1 MIIQSSI
8 FLALGL
14 AAQGTP
20 SPAPPATQEP
30 SSLIET
36 ARSAGRFNTL
46 LTAVQTAGLTET
58 LGGKGPFTVFAP
70 TDEAF
75 DALPAGTLD
84 MLLKKENRELLRTVL
99 SYHVVS
105 GMVLA
110 KDAVAVAKK
119 GGTVT
124 TLAGQ
129 RLGVQTLKNG
139 VKIGEAS
146 VVQADIVCSNGVIH
160 VVDRVLLPN
169 LQNVV
174 ELAVAAGQFQTLA
187 KAIET
192 AGLLEAL
199 RAPGPFTVFA
209 PNDAAFA
216 ALPAGTVENLLK
228 PENRDSLVAVL
239 KLHVVAGR
247 MFADQ
252 VATAKELMTL
262 QGTSLAVVSSEGT
275 VTVGGAKVLKTD
287 LQARNGVIHVI
298 DRVLLP

>member
-1 MIIQSSI
+1 MITILTS
-8 FLALGL
+8 LALSLGF
-14 AAQGTP
+14 QGA
-20 SPAPPATQEP
+20 PAQEP
-30 SSLIET
+30 KTLIET
-36 ARSAGRFNTL
+36 AQAAGRFSTL
-46 LTAVQTAGLTET
+46 LTAVEAAGLVET
-58 LGGKGPFTVFAP
+58 LSGKGPFTVFAP

-75 DALPAGTLD
+75 AALPAGTLD

-99 SYHVVS
+99 TYHVAS
-105 GMVLA
+105 GSVLA

-119 GGTVT
+119 GGSVT
-124 TLAGQ
+124 TVAGQ
-129 RLGVQTLKNG
+129 RLSVQALKSG
-139 VKIGEAS
+139 VKVGEGN
-146 VVQADIVCSNGVIH
+146 VVTADIVCSNGVIH
-160 VVDRVLLPN
+160 VVDKVLLPS

-174 ELAVAAGQFQTLA
+174 ELAVAAGQFKSLA

-192 AGLLEAL
+192 AGLVEAL

-228 PENRDSLVAVL
+228 PESRDQLVAIL
-239 KLHVVAGR
+239 KLHVVSGR

-252 VATAKELMTL
+252 VVAAKELTTL
-262 QGTSLAVVSSEGT
+262 QGKTLAVVASEAG
-275 VTVGGAKVLKTD
+275 VTVGGAQVLKTD

>member
-1 MIIQSSI
+1 MITILTS
-8 FLALGL
+8 LALSFGF
-14 AAQGTP
+14 QGA
-20 SPAPPATQEP
+20 PAQEP
-30 SSLIET
+30 KTLIET
-36 ARSAGRFNTL
+36 AQAAGRFNTL
-46 LTAVQTAGLTET
+46 LTAVEAAGLVET
-58 LGGKGPFTVFAP
+58 LSGKGPFTVFAP

-75 DALPAGTLD
+75 AALPAGTLD

-99 SYHVVS
+99 TYHVAS
-105 GMVLA
+105 GSVLA

-119 GGTVT
+119 GGSVT
-124 TLAGQ
+124 TVAGQ
-129 RLGVQTLKNG
+129 RLSVQALKSG
-139 VKIGEAS
+139 VKVGEGN
-146 VVQADIVCSNGVIH
+146 VVTADIVCSNGVIH
-160 VVDRVLLPN
+160 VVDKVLLPS

-174 ELAVAAGQFQTLA
+174 ELAVAAGQFKSLA

-192 AGLLEAL
+192 AGLVEAL

-228 PENRDSLVAVL
+228 PESRDQLVAIL
-239 KLHVVAGR
+239 KLHVVSGR

-252 VATAKELMTL
+252 VVAAKELTTL
-262 QGTSLAVVSSEGT
+262 QGKTLAVVASEAG
-275 VTVGGAKVLKTD
+275 VTVGGAQVLKTD

>member
-1 MIIQSSI
+1 MITLLTS
-8 FLALGL
+8 LALSFGF
-14 AAQGTP
+14 QGA
-20 SPAPPATQEP
+20 PAQEP
-30 SSLIET
+30 KSLIET
-36 ARSAGRFNTL
+36 AQAAGRFGTL
-46 LTAVQTAGLTET
+46 IKAVQAADLVET
-58 LGGKGPFTVFAP
+58 LSGKGPFTIFAP

-75 DALPAGTLD
+75 AALPAGTLD

-105 GMVLA
+105 GSVMA
-110 KDAVAVAKK
+110 KDAMAVAKK
-119 GGTVT
+119 GGSVT
-124 TLAGQ
+124 TVAGQ
-129 RLGVQTLKNG
+129 RLAVQALKTG
-139 VKIGEAS
+139 VKIGEGS

-160 VVDRVLLPN
+160 VMDKVLLPN

-174 ELAVAAGQFQTLA
+174 ELAVAAGQFKTLA

-228 PENRDSLVAVL
+228 PESRDQLVAIL

-252 VATAKELMTL
+252 VVAAKTLTTL
-262 QGTSLAVVSSEGT
+262 QGKTLEVVASEGS

-287 LQARNGVIHVI
+287 LQSRNGVIHVI